1 MRTAASVGGE
11 VGAPARVIGR
21 RWIEYS
27 GSASVMVMSIA
38 FSLGMREETIL
49 TCFFVMTWVT
59 MMLGF
64 TNELYSRPRSYIDA
78 TVYPIG
84 IGPDGRRREDLVSEA
99 MALKLISG
107 DAWEGDRPQLDAAGG
122 KLPFGAELETAQRQ
136 LNYIRRMWPHFLG
149 WVPFLT
155 VWILL
160 VKFFVTSIDDI
171 RQFRND
177 PDANLPDWVGI
188 ALLGTLVLY
197 VSFAPVQAIY
207 QYMPPG
213 HYWGSELLYLTLS
226 LVSKVYLGLFLL
238 LNVIM
243 ADEVVAPDFQTTG

>member
-1 MRTAASVGGE
+1 M
-11 VGAPARVIGR
+11 VIGR

-27 GSASVMVMSIA
+27 GSASVMVISIA
-38 FSLGMREETIL
+38 FSLGMREECIL
-49 TCFFVMTWVT
+49 TCFFVMTWTT

-64 TNELYSRPRSYIDA
+64 TNELYSRPM
-78 TVYPIG
+78 TVVGNP
-84 IGPDGRRREDLVSEA
+84 VSEP
-99 MALKLISG
+99 LKLIRQ
-107 DAWEGDRPQLDAAGG
+107 DAWEGDRPQMDAFGG
-122 KLPFGAELETAQRQ
+122 EPASGAQLKAQRQ
-136 LNYIRRMWPHFLG
+136 RNYLRRMWPHALG
-149 WVPFLT
+149 WAPFLT

-160 VKFFVTSIDDI
+160 VKFLVTSIEDV
-171 RQFRND
+171 REFRNN
-177 PDANLPDWVGI
+177 PDANLPDWVAV

-213 HYWGSELLYLTLS
+213 HYWGSEVLYLTLS

-243 ADEVVAPDFQTTG
+243 ADEIVAPEFQTG